1 MDEQKQVNSN
11 NNDPLIG
18 KVLFEKYLLVK
29 KLGEGSFGCIYSARE
44 NNNWYAIKFENKNKG
59 QNLLENEAYIM
70 SYLNG
75 PRIPAVKSFGY
86 SGDHNVLI
94 MELMG
99 KSLEDLFENLPNKK
113 MSIRCVCN
121 LGYQMIDIMEYIH
134 NKHIIHRDIKPDN
147 FVMGK
152 GTKSKY
158 LFLLDFGLS
167 KKYRSSTT
175 LKHYPLIKRKKLTGT
190 ARYASINAL
199 NGMTQSRRDDLE
211 AIGYVL
217 MYFLIGK
224 LPWQGMVNKNKDER
238 YLRIMEVKRD
248 TTPEQLCRGFPPEFE
263 RYVSYTRNLE
273 YEEEPDYN
281 LLKNL
286 FLKVLKDEGYILDY
300 YYDWDSDVTTMTTA
314 DTNLNFYYKNEL
326 QNKELEKNIEIK
338 QINENNLEENGIK
351 KGKDKNHNLNNRDC
365 NFNVISEEKENNDK
379 NGNENEN
386 NENIE
391 NKKIIDKKVTNVDYE
406 DKLNKEKSNHKE
418 NIEIKNN
425 NCNENVN
432 KNGNNDKVE
441 NNNIKYEEFIL
452 DEGIIKNGKRIRR
465 HDKNVG
471 CGYRN
476 NEDNKCCIII

>member
-1 MDEQKQVNSN
+1 MEEQKELHSNSN
-11 NNDPLIG
+11 NNNNDSLIG

-29 KLGEGSFGCIYSARE
+29 KLGEGSFGCIYSAKE

-86 SGDHNVLI
+86 SGDYNVLI

-113 MSIRCVCN
+113 MTVRCVCN
-121 LGYQMIDIMEYIH
+121 LGYQMIEIMEYIH

-152 GTKSKY
+152 GDKKKY

-167 KKYRSSTT
+167 KKYRSSTS

-199 NGMTQSRRDDLE
+199 NGVTQSRRDDLE

-217 MYFLIGK
+217 MYFLKGR
-224 LPWQGMVNKNKDER
+224 LPWQGLINKNKDER

-248 TTPEQLCRGFPPEFE
+248 TTPEELCKGFPIEFE
-263 RYVSYTRNLE
+263 RYISYTRNLD
-273 YEEEPDYN
+273 YEEEPDYE

-286 FLKVLKDEGYILDY
+286 FLTVLKDEGYNLDY
-300 YYDWDSDVTTMTTA
+300 YYDWDNDVITMTTA
-314 DTNLNFYYKNEL
+314 DTNINFGRNELNNFQLNPKNE
-326 QNKELEKNIEIK
+326 NENEEKNKIIY
-338 QINENNLEENGIK
+338 EEKEAI
-351 KGKDKNHNLNNRDC
+351 
-365 NFNVISEEKENNDK
+365 FEEKENNEK
-379 NGNENEN
+379 NEENDNIKESNNN
-386 NENIE
+386 NEN
-391 NKKIIDKKVTNVDYE
+391 KGKE
-406 DKLNKEKSNHKE
+406 DAVINGDTIKDNNQVKE
-418 NIEIKNN
+418 NDENYNNEKCDRNNDIKDNDNN
-425 NCNENVN
+425 NDDNDNEK
-432 KNGNNDKVE
+432 KNDD
-441 NNNIKYEEFIL
+441 IKL
-452 DEGIIKNGKRIRR
+452 DAGIDDAPGKNPQRHRR
-465 HDKNVG
+465 HEKYAI

-476 NEDNKCCIII
+476 NEDNKCCILF

>member
-1 MDEQKQVNSN
+1 MDDQKQN
-11 NNDPLIG
+11 NAPLIG
-18 KVLFEKYLLVK
+18 KILFDKYLLVK

-152 GTKSKY
+152 GAKSKY

-248 TTPEQLCRGFPPEFE
+248 TTPEQLCKGFPPEFE
-263 RYVSYTRNLE
+263 RYISYTRNLE
-273 YEEEPDYN
+273 YEEQPDYD

-286 FLKVLKDEGYILDY
+286 FLKVLKDEGYNLDY
-300 YYDWDSDVTTMTTA
+300 YYDWDNDVTTMTTA
-314 DTNLNFYYKNEL
+314 DTNLNLYYKNEL
-326 QNKELEKNIEIK
+326 NKELEKNLP
-338 QINENNLEENGIK
+338 INDKKLEVENDLRKDRIQYIN
-351 KGKDKNHNLNNRDC
+351 KGETNII
-365 NFNVISEEKENNDK
+365 VEEKENNDK
-379 NGNENEN
+379 NDNEIKNVEKKEPSIKGEN
-386 NENIE
+386 NKDEG
-391 NKKIIDKKVTNVDYE
+391 KDKN
-406 DKLNKEKSNHKE
+406 KE
-418 NIEIKNN
+418 NIEIKKVINN
-425 NCNENVN
+425 NKIENIN
-432 KNGNNDKVE
+432 INGNNDKEKNIVF
-441 NNNIKYEEFIL
+441 NNEEFIL
-452 DEGIIKNGKRIRR
+452 EKGIIGGEQRVRR
-465 HDKNVG
+465 HDKYAI

-476 NEDNKCCIII
+476 NEDNKCCIIF

>member
-1 MDEQKQVNSN
+1 MDDQKQ

-18 KVLFEKYLLVK
+18 KILFEKYLLVK

-152 GTKSKY
+152 GAKSKY

-248 TTPEQLCRGFPPEFE
+248 TTPEQLCKGFPPEFE
-263 RYVSYTRNLE
+263 RYISYTRNLE
-273 YEEEPDYN
+273 YEEQPDYD

-286 FLKVLKDEGYILDY
+286 FLKVLKDEGYNLDY
-300 YYDWDSDVTTMTTA
+300 YYDWDNDVTTMTTA
-314 DTNLNFYYKNEL
+314 DTNLNLYYKNEL
-326 QNKELEKNIEIK
+326 NKELEKNLP
-338 QINENNLEENGIK
+338 INDKKLEVENDLR
-351 KGKDKNHNLNNRDC
+351 KDRIQYINRGET
-365 NFNVISEEKENNDK
+365 NIIVEEKENNDK
-379 NGNENEN
+379 NDNEIKIVEIKEPSIKGEN
-386 NENIE
+386 NKDEG
-391 NKKIIDKKVTNVDYE
+391 KDKN
-406 DKLNKEKSNHKE
+406 KE
-418 NIEIKNN
+418 NIEIKKVINN
-425 NCNENVN
+425 NKIENIN
-432 KNGNNDKVE
+432 INE
-441 NNNIKYEEFIL
+441 NNNKEKNIVFNNEEFIL
-452 DEGIIKNGKRIRR
+452 EKGIIGGEQRVRR
-465 HDKNVG
+465 HDKYAI

-476 NEDNKCCIII
+476 NEDNKCCIIF

>member
-1 MDEQKQVNSN
+1 MDDQKQ

-18 KVLFEKYLLVK
+18 KILFDKYLLVK

-152 GTKSKY
+152 GAKSKY

-248 TTPEQLCRGFPPEFE
+248 TTPEQLCKGFPSEFE
-263 RYVSYTRNLE
+263 RYISYTRNLE
-273 YEEEPDYN
+273 YEEQPDYD

-286 FLKVLKDEGYILDY
+286 FLKVLKDEGYNLDY
-300 YYDWDSDVTTMTTA
+300 YYDWDNDVTTMTTA
-314 DTNLNFYYKNEL
+314 DTNLNLYYKNEL
-326 QNKELEKNIEIK
+326 NKELEKNLP
-338 QINENNLEENGIK
+338 INDKKLEVENELRKDRIQYIN
-351 KGKDKNHNLNNRDC
+351 KGETNII
-365 NFNVISEEKENNDK
+365 VEEKENNDK
-379 NGNENEN
+379 NENEIKNVEIKEPSIKGEN
-386 NENIE
+386 NKDEG
-391 NKKIIDKKVTNVDYE
+391 KDKN
-406 DKLNKEKSNHKE
+406 KE
-418 NIEIKNN
+418 NIEIKKVINN
-425 NCNENVN
+425 NKIENINVS
-432 KNGNNDKVE
+432 GNNDKQKNIGC
-441 NNNIKYEEFIL
+441 NNEEFIL
-452 DEGIIKNGKRIRR
+452 EKGIIGGEQRVRR
-465 HDKNVG
+465 HDKYAIS
-471 CGYRN
+471 GYKN
-476 NEDNKCCIII
+476 NEDNKCCIIF

>member
-1 MDEQKQVNSN
+1 MDDQKQ

-18 KVLFEKYLLVK
+18 KILFDKYLLVK

-152 GTKSKY
+152 GAKSKY

-248 TTPEQLCRGFPPEFE
+248 TTPEQLCKGFPPEFE
-263 RYVSYTRNLE
+263 RYISYTRNLE
-273 YEEEPDYN
+273 YEEQPDYD

-286 FLKVLKDEGYILDY
+286 FLKVLKDEGYNLDY
-300 YYDWDSDVTTMTTA
+300 YYDWDNDVTTMTTA
-314 DTNLNFYYKNEL
+314 DTNLNLYYKNEL
-326 QNKELEKNIEIK
+326 NKELEKNLP
-338 QINENNLEENGIK
+338 INDKKLEVENELRKDRIQYIN
-351 KGKDKNHNLNNRDC
+351 KGETNII
-365 NFNVISEEKENNDK
+365 VEEKENNDK
-379 NGNENEN
+379 NENEIKN
-386 NENIE
+386 VEIKEPSIKGENI
-391 NKKIIDKKVTNVDYE
+391 KDE
-406 DKLNKEKSNHKE
+406 DKDKNKE
-418 NIEIKNN
+418 NIEIKKIINN
-425 NCNENVN
+425 NKIENIN
-432 KNGNNDKVE
+432 ISGNNDKQKNIVF
-441 NNNIKYEEFIL
+441 NNEEFIL
-452 DEGIIKNGKRIRR
+452 EKGIIGGEQRVRR
-465 HDKNVG
+465 HDKYAIS
-471 CGYRN
+471 GYKN
-476 NEDNKCCIII
+476 NEDNKCCIIF

>member
-1 MDEQKQVNSN
+1 MDDQKQ

-18 KVLFEKYLLVK
+18 KILFDKYLLVK

-99 KSLEDLFENLPNKK
+99 KSLEDLFKNLPNKK

-152 GTKSKY
+152 GAKSKY

-248 TTPEQLCRGFPPEFE
+248 TTPEQLCKGFPPEFE
-263 RYVSYTRNLE
+263 RYISYTRNLE
-273 YEEEPDYN
+273 YEEQPDYD

-286 FLKVLKDEGYILDY
+286 FLKVLKDEGYNLDY
-300 YYDWDSDVTTMTTA
+300 YYDWDNDVTTMTTA
-314 DTNLNFYYKNEL
+314 DTNLNLYYKNEL
-326 QNKELEKNIEIK
+326 NKELEKNLP
-338 QINENNLEENGIK
+338 INDKKLEVENELRKDRIQYIN
-351 KGKDKNHNLNNRDC
+351 KGETNII
-365 NFNVISEEKENNDK
+365 VEEKENNDK
-379 NGNENEN
+379 NDNEIKNVEKKEPSIKGEN
-386 NENIE
+386 N
-391 NKKIIDKKVTNVDYE
+391 KDE
-406 DKLNKEKSNHKE
+406 DKDKNKE
-418 NIEIKNN
+418 NIEIKKVINN
-425 NCNENVN
+425 NKIENIN
-432 KNGNNDKVE
+432 INGNNDKEKNIVF
-441 NNNIKYEEFIL
+441 NNEEFIL
-452 DEGIIKNGKRIRR
+452 EKGIIGGEQRVRR
-465 HDKNVG
+465 HDKYAI

-476 NEDNKCCIII
+476 NEDNKCCIIF

>member
-1 MDEQKQVNSN
+1 MEEQKELHSNSN
-11 NNDPLIG
+11 NNNNDSLIG

-152 GTKSKY
+152 GAKSKY

-248 TTPEQLCRGFPPEFE
+248 TTPEQLCKGFPPEFE
-263 RYVSYTRNLE
+263 RYISYTRNLE
-273 YEEEPDYN
+273 YEEQPDYD

-286 FLKVLKDEGYILDY
+286 FLKVLKDEGYNLDY
-300 YYDWDSDVTTMTTA
+300 YYDWDNDVTTMTTA
-314 DTNLNFYYKNEL
+314 DTNLNLYYKNEL
-326 QNKELEKNIEIK
+326 NKELEKNLP
-338 QINENNLEENGIK
+338 INDKKLEVENDLR
-351 KGKDKNHNLNNRDC
+351 KDRIQYINKRETNII
-365 NFNVISEEKENNDK
+365 VEEKENNDK
-379 NGNENEN
+379 NDNEIKNVEKKEPSIKG
-386 NENIE
+386 ENI
-391 NKKIIDKKVTNVDYE
+391 KDE
-406 DKLNKEKSNHKE
+406 DKDKNKE
-418 NIEIKNN
+418 NIEIKKIINN
-425 NCNENVN
+425 NKIENIN
-432 KNGNNDKVE
+432 ISGNNDKQKNIVF
-441 NNNIKYEEFIL
+441 NNEEFIL
-452 DEGIIKNGKRIRR
+452 EKGIIGGEQRVRR
-465 HDKNVG
+465 HDKYAIS
-471 CGYRN
+471 GYKN
-476 NEDNKCCIII
+476 NEDNKCCIIF